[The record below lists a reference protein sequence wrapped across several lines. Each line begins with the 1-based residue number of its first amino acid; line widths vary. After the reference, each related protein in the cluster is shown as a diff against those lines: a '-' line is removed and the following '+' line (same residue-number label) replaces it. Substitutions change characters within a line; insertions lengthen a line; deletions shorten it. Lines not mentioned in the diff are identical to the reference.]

1 MNITN
6 ELRDLVYKWPTR
18 HKEGFMPDELKEIK
32 EKFPQMNEDKFNMAL
47 FGNTCM
53 VFEGKHCTYHCDV
66 LTALRCGLE
75 NREMKPGE
83 WD

>member
-1 MNITN
+1 MNIN
-6 ELRDLVYKWPTR
+6 GELRDLVFTWPTR
-18 HKEGFMPDELKEIK
+18 HKEGFMPDELRAIK
-32 EKFPQMNEDKFNMAL
+32 EKFPQMNEEKFNSAM
-47 FGNTCM
+47 FGNTCTM
-53 VFEGKHCTYHCDV
+53 HEGEHCIYFIDV